1 MVLNGCTEN
10 NLKNISVQFPL
21 HTMCCITGVSGS
33 GKSSLIFGTLIPALN
48 KEINHQRCVS
58 TSYLSFEG
66 YEDIDGFVQMDQSP
80 VGKSSRSTPAT
91 YIGVFDTIRSLF
103 AKQSRAREL
112 GLSESHFS
120 FNLKD
125 GGCPVCEGQGQIKVA
140 FQYMADT
147 YVTCPECKGSRY
159 QEGVLEVLYKG
170 KSIADVLHMDVSE
183 AMLLFEDVTE
193 IVQKLSLMDEV
204 GLPYLK
210 LGQSTA
216 TLSGGEAQRLKL
228 AKELSGKPKKHM
240 VYILDEPTTG
250 LHFQDIEKLL
260 LIFCKLVDAGHS
272 LYIIEHNTEIIGASD
287 WVIDIGPEGGI
298 AGGQVVAEGSPEEIK
313 RNPASITGRYL

>member
-1 MVLNGCTEN
+1 
-10 NLKNISVQFPL
+10 
-21 HTMCCITGVSGS
+21 MCCITGVSGS

-48 KEINHQRCVS
+48 KEINHQICVS
-58 TSYLSFEG
+58 TCYLSFEG

-80 VGKSSRSTPAT
+80 VGKSPRSTPAT
-91 YIGVFDTIRSLF
+91 YISVFDIIRSLF
-103 AKQSRAREL
+103 AKQPRACEL

-120 FNLKD
+120 FNSKD
-125 GGCPVCEGQGQIKVA
+125 GGCPVCEGKGQIKVN

-147 YVTCPECKGSRY
+147 YVICPECKGSRY
-159 QEGVLEVLYKG
+159 QKDVLEVLYKG
-170 KSIADVLHMDVSE
+170 KSIADILHMDVLE
-183 AMLLFEDVTE
+183 AISLFEDVPE

-210 LGQSTA
+210 LGQSTT

-228 AKELSGKPKKHM
+228 AKELSGKQKRHM

-260 LIFCKLVDAGHS
+260 LIFRKLVDAGHS
-272 LYIIEHNTEIIGASD
+272 LFIIEHNTEIIGASD
-287 WVIDIGPEGGI
+287 WIIDIGPEGGI
-298 AGGQVVAEGSPEEIK
+298 SGGQVVAEGSPEEIK